1 MDENKN
7 RLSEVRWTHH
17 QRPFRTTFLFLPFTP
32 EDGFCSHCVSLQLDA
47 ICMGKPLDQGLG
59 DIQEAVDISNYF
71 AGLAEIASGETST
84 NSATTLS
91 VSMRQPYGVVAS
103 IIPWNFP
110 SMIVGLSYRVSDL
123 FRPYMLMGALIVVP

>member
-1 MDENKN
+1 
-7 RLSEVRWTHH
+7 
-17 QRPFRTTFLFLPFTP
+17 
-32 EDGFCSHCVSLQLDA
+32 
-47 ICMGKPLDQGLG
+47 MGKPLDQGLG

-71 AGLAEIASGETST
+71 AGLAEIAGGETST

-110 SMIVGLSYRVSDL
+110 SMIVGLSYRV
-123 FRPYMLMGALIVVP
+123 LICEDRTC